1 MAVKHAYNFL
11 SLHFYEVNT
20 SKTEI
25 INSVAMVLRM
35 NTKTCDPLE
44 VSYKICRQFETSRAV
59 SIPNTTQKKCF
70 NLFRKWFTKILQ
82 LCMFT

>member
-11 SLHFYEVNT
+11 SLRFYKVNI

-35 NTKTCDPLE
+35 NTKTCDPVE
-44 VSYKICRQFETSRAV
+44 VSNKICRQFETLRVV
-59 SIPNTTQKKCF
+59 SIQNTT
-70 NLFRKWFTKILQ
+70 
-82 LCMFT
+82 

>member
-11 SLHFYEVNT
+11 SLRFYKVNT

-35 NTKTCDPLE
+35 NTKTCDPVE
-44 VSYKICRQFETSRAV
+44 VSNKICRQFETLRVV
-59 SIPNTTQKKCF
+59 SIQNTT
-70 NLFRKWFTKILQ
+70 
-82 LCMFT
+82 

>member
-11 SLHFYEVNT
+11 SLHFYKGNT

-35 NTKTCDPLE
+35 NTKKCDPLD
-44 VSYKICRQFETSRAV
+44 VSNKICRQFETLRVV
-59 SIPNTTQKKCF
+59 SIQNKT
-70 NLFRKWFTKILQ
+70 
-82 LCMFT
+82 